1 MKAETYN
8 NKYAVLIEKLRQ
20 LSTKETIEEIETF
33 IKEELNYASSADLR
47 NRISKVK
54 EYESLS
60 EEEIARLEKIYDMY
74 KQQSGASSYSK
85 QYANLIEKLRQL
97 STKEA
102 KEEIKRFIEE
112 ELNCSYPVDLKNK
125 IIKTIEY
132 KLLSEEEITRLKKIY
147 NMYKKESI
155 DKTRVSYKNSNT
167 YNIKYAE
174 LIEKLRQLS
183 TKETKEEI
191 KTFIEEELNYTSS
204 TDLRNRII
212 KVKEYKSLSEEEIA
226 RLEKIYDIYTKIREQ
241 ETIERHKN
249 ATVRR
254 KEKLDKRDIE
264 NKENIFIVS
273 LSHIEEFIESGQT
286 KKEYI
291 TKNHIT
297 YTEFEKM
304 VKYVER
310 LYPEL
315 YFNYKSYLYC
325 QETELE
331 YIIETTLPLI
341 LEGLRHGV
349 LENETKRNFDIID
362 FYSIVK
368 SNISVDEYYQKAKR
382 YQFFNSIDEQHLYC
396 KFASKYTDTD
406 LTNIEIITYLDGYTE
421 INSKKDKYGLP
432 IIGTGRVITE
442 EEKIEMLSFLKSN
455 NIPISNNSLRD
466 ITTRYLSGNKDK
478 SKQATK

>member
-8 NKYAVLIEKLRQ
+8 KKYAVLIEKLRQ
-20 LSTKETIEEIETF
+20 LSTKETKEEIKTF

-54 EYESLS
+54 EYE
-60 EEEIARLEKIYDMY
+60 
-74 KQQSGASSYSK
+74 
-85 QYANLIEKLRQL
+85 
-97 STKEA
+97 
-102 KEEIKRFIEE
+102 
-112 ELNCSYPVDLKNK
+112 
-125 IIKTIEY
+125 
-132 KLLSEEEITRLKKIY
+132 
-147 NMYKKESI
+147 
-155 DKTRVSYKNSNT
+155 
-167 YNIKYAE
+167 
-174 LIEKLRQLS
+174 
-183 TKETKEEI
+183 
-191 KTFIEEELNYTSS
+191 
-204 TDLRNRII
+204 
-212 KVKEYKSLSEEEIA
+212 SLSEEEIA

-264 NKENIFIVS
+264 NKENIFIV
-273 LSHIEEFIESGQT
+273 SHIEEFIESGQT

-341 LEGLRHGV
+341 LDGLRNGV

-382 YQFFNSIDEQHLYC
+382 YQFFNSIDERHLYC

-466 ITTRYLSGNKDK
+466 ITARYLSGNKDK